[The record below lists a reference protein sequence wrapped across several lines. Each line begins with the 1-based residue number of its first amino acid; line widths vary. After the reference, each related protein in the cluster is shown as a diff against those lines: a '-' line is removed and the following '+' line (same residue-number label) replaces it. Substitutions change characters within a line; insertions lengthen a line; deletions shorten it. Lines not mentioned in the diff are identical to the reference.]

1 MRSCN
6 AGCPALG
13 KDGRCQ
19 IDGALHFDGETGE
32 TAGCPWE
39 KGAGNLTVLE
49 MLETLRVC
57 CIPNAQRCL
66 YCPFYNTS
74 FCKSVLTSPAMVHAH
89 VDEAIADL
97 TTDILPYDFFD

>member
-1 MRSCN
+1 MRSCE

-19 IDGALHFDGETGE
+19 IDGACHIDSEFPLAEN
-32 TAGCPWE
+32 CPWE

-57 CIPNAQRCL
+57 CIPNAQHCL
-66 YCPFYNTS
+66 YCPFHNTS

-89 VDEAIADL
+89 VDEAIASL
-97 TTDILPYDFFD
+97 TKDDLPY